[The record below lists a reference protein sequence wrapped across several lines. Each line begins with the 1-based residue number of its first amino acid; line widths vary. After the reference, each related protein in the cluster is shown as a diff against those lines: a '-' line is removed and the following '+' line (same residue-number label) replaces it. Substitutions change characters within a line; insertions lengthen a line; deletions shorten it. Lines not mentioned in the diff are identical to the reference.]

1 MKRLLSLLRK
11 PWLGITL
18 GVVLVYALLGFAG
31 LPYLLERFVPPKVTE
46 LVQRPL
52 SIGGVSFNPFLFK
65 FEARDI
71 LLAETDGRP
80 VFGLKRLFVDFELVS
95 SLLKWAPTLAEIRLE
110 GPSVN
115 LVQDKDGL
123 LNLSR
128 IAASLPPEDPNAPKP
143 PEDGAPPRL
152 IVQQIVLAGG
162 EISFE
167 NQAQQ
172 PPVVNKADHLDLELR
187 NLSTLPERSGRYE
200 VDLALPGGGVALWK
214 GDVSLN
220 PVRSAGT
227 VSVEGLKMATLW
239 RLAQDRVALS
249 EPEGEIGLSAQ
260 YAFSRDAAATAI
272 QLSETVFHLNGL
284 KLATAEPKV
293 PLAELEE
300 FRIDPTR
307 VDLGARLVEIPA
319 ITLRK
324 GKFQLA
330 RDKQGRLNWQTVMK
344 TTASPA
350 TPAPAAASSPAPAPS
365 PAGSAAPPPAPAA
378 DAASQPWTVK
388 LGQFNL
394 AEFGIEYLDEQ
405 AKEPVKAGIGDL
417 GLSLRAEA
425 SAGGPEEPKVQVG
438 DIGLH
443 LKQISLDQGK
453 TALLALEDIS
463 LDKASLNL
471 PEQTLRIPLLSITK
485 GRVSAA
491 MNADRQL
498 NWLGLTPQQP
508 PAATKPPQNAAP
520 TPPPATPAKATPAR
534 PWQIALEQFQLNGLA
549 LDYAD
554 DSHKAPIRAS
564 LGNLGL
570 SFKVDAT
577 AGNGPPKA
585 RVGGIGLRLEKFA
598 VTEPSGEAPLLSW
611 DALNLE
617 EGQVDLEQ
625 QTASIRRLALKGGG
639 TAVIREARGGIY
651 PVSLFTEDTPPT
663 ASAAPPA
670 EPAAAPAAHPWR
682 LSLGE
687 LAVKD
692 FGIGLRDRSQ
702 LPALAYDLE
711 GLAVSVKDFSLPG
724 KAPINFNLHT
734 RIRQGGGLNLTGSAA
749 PTGEFAK
756 ANIQVDRF
764 TLNQFNAF
772 LGEFVKLKLDDALL
786 STDLALDFRQAKP
799 KPQVKVTGNANLANL
814 KLTQTQD
821 GKNFLTWKDLA
832 TRGIDF
838 SLAPDKLSIK
848 ELLLTEP
855 DTVIAIHE
863 NKTTNVGDLVKP
875 RPASQP
881 PATAPARP
889 VSVRTPPSKGK
900 PAVKP
905 AAPAPAF
912 PVTIGRIL
920 IEKGKVD
927 FSDASL
933 VLPFATRVHDF
944 GGSIAGF
951 AMTPKSR
958 TTLKLKGRVGEYGEA
973 LVDGSLSPADIKQF
987 SDVSV
992 IFRNVE
998 MSSLSPYSATFAGR
1012 KIESG
1017 KLNLDLLYKIENSQL
1032 KSQNKI
1038 VLEQFKLGQTV
1049 ESPKA
1054 TSLPLDLAIALLTDS
1069 EGKIQA
1075 SVPIEGRLDNPQFA
1089 YGTVIWEALTTL
1101 IKNVALAPFNA
1112 LASLVSDGEGGDPGA
1127 VAFDPGRAEIPPPE
1141 REKLQKLAASLASRP
1156 KLKLFVHGGT
1166 DPKTDA
1172 SALKSLAVRRDVAKR
1187 LDIQLRPGEL
1197 PDAVN
1202 TTDIAHQSALEKL
1215 AGDKPGVD
1223 NVVRAY
1229 EKETGR
1235 PPQRVG
1241 AMAGLMGKPSQTPE
1255 FYDKLLAFLEEQTP
1269 LPDSELAQL
1278 GEQRAKAVL
1287 AELVEKQRLDRSRA
1301 MLGKPEEAGTTS
1313 DKRVAIKLE
1322 LSMD

>member
-1 MKRLLSLLRK
+1 MKRLLLLLRK

-31 LPYLLERFVPPKVTE
+31 LPYLLERFVPPKVTQ

-52 SIGGVSFNPFLFK
+52 SIGGISFNPFLFK

-71 LLAETDGRP
+71 LLAEADGQP
-80 VFGLKRLFVDFELVS
+80 VFGLKRLFVDFELLS
-95 SLLKWAPTLAEIRLE
+95 SLLKWAPTLAEVRLE
-110 GPSVN
+110 GPTVN

-143 PEDGAPPRL
+143 PADAAPPRL
-152 IVQQIVLAGG
+152 IVQHIVLAGG
-162 EISFE
+162 EINFE

-220 PVRSAGT
+220 PVHSAGT

-249 EPEGEIGLSAQ
+249 EPEGEMGFSAQ
-260 YAFSRDAAATAI
+260 YSFSRDATATAI

-284 KLATAEPKV
+284 KLATAAPKV

-307 VDLGARLVEIPA
+307 LDLTTQQVEIPA

-324 GKFQLA
+324 GGFHLA
-330 RDKQGRLNWQTVMK
+330 RDSQGRLNWQTVMK
-344 TTASPA
+344 PAASPANPPASPTASPSPTA
-350 TPAPAAASSPAPAPS
+350 TPAANANANAASK
-365 PAGSAAPPPAPAA
+365 
-378 DAASQPWTVK
+378 PWTVK

-394 AEFGIEYLDEQ
+394 AEFGIDYLDEQ

-417 GLSLRAEA
+417 GLSLRVEA

-443 LKQISLDQGK
+443 LKQISLNQGK
-453 TALLALEDIS
+453 TALLSLGDIS
-463 LDKASLNL
+463 LDKTSLNL

-491 MNADRQL
+491 MSADRQL
-498 NWLGLTPQQP
+498 NWLRLAPQQP
-508 PAATKPPQNAAP
+508 PAEAKPPQNAAP
-520 TPPPATPAKATPAR
+520 TPPPAAPANATPAR
-534 PWQIALEQFQLNGLA
+534 PWQIALEQFRLNELA

-564 LGNLGL
+564 LGNLGV

-585 RVGGIGLRLEKFA
+585 HVNGIGLRLEKFA
-598 VTEPSGEAPLLSW
+598 VTEPNGEAPLLAW

-617 EGQVDLEQ
+617 EGQVDLEKQ
-625 QTASIRRLALKGGG
+625 AVSVRRLALKGGG
-639 TAVIREARGGIY
+639 TAVTREARGGLY
-651 PVSLFTEDTPPT
+651 PLSLFAEDQ
-663 ASAAPPA
+663 PA
-670 EPAAAPAAHPWR
+670 PAAATARPAQPPAAPAPNPWR
-682 LSLGE
+682 LNLGE
-687 LAVKD
+687 LAVND
-692 FGIGLRDRSQ
+692 FGIGVRDRSQ

-711 GLAVSVKDFSLPG
+711 GLAISVKDFSLPG
-724 KAPINFNLHT
+724 KAPINFNVRT
-734 RIRQGGGLNLTGSAA
+734 RIRQGGALNLAGSAA
-749 PTGEFAK
+749 LTGESAK
-756 ANIQVDRF
+756 ANIQVERF
-764 TLNQFNAF
+764 SLTQLQPF
-772 LGEFVKLKLDDALL
+772 LGEFVKLKLDDAQL
-786 STDLALDFRQAKP
+786 STNLALDFRQAKP
-799 KPQVKVTGNANLANL
+799 NPQIKVTGNANLANL

-855 DTVIAIHE
+855 DTVIAIHAD
-863 NKTTNVGDLVKP
+863 KTTNVGDLIRP
-875 RPASQP
+875 RPASK
-881 PATAPARP
+881 PAVAAAPPARP
-889 VSVRTPPSKGK
+889 VSGRAPVTKAA
-900 PAVKP
+900 PAAKP

-912 PVTIGRIL
+912 PVAIGRIL

-958 TTLKLKGRVGEYGEA
+958 ATLKLKGRVGEYGEA
-973 LVDGSLSPADIKQF
+973 LVDGSLTPSDIKQF

-1089 YGTVIWEALTTL
+1089 YGAVIWDAVTTL
-1101 IKNVALAPFNA
+1101 IKNVAMAPFNA
-1112 LASLVSDGEGGDPGA
+1112 LASLVGGGEGSDSGA

-1141 REKLQKLAASLASRP
+1141 REKLQKLAASLVSRP
-1156 KLKLFVHGGT
+1156 KLKLSVHGGA
-1166 DPKTDA
+1166 DPKVDA
-1172 SALKSLAVRRDVAKR
+1172 SALKSLAVRREVAKL
-1187 LDIQLRPGEL
+1187 LDVKLRPDEL

-1202 TTDIAHQSALEKL
+1202 TTDLTHQTALEKL
-1215 AGDKPGVD
+1215 AGDKTGVD
-1223 NVVRAY
+1223 TVVRAY

-1241 AMAGLMGKPSQTPE
+1241 AMSGLMGKPSQTPE

-1269 LPDSELAQL
+1269 LPDSELAKL

-1301 MLGKPEEAGTTS
+1301 LLGKPEEAGATS

-1322 LSMD
+1322 LNMD